1 MFPLPFLQAWSQPG
15 IKLFKSSRR
24 ASQLNRA
31 RRLRNPQGS
40 GPRCTTPSPAPS
52 PLPGGKSPNIR
63 AGDTPRTSSAV
74 RSPSLSH
81 KTTHP
86 APAGQRGLPGACWN
100 KEPGSQGCTWPG
112 GRSILVSPLAR
123 QRVAENPVTRLV
135 RLEQESLPPYGVC
148 LEVVWAEGSPKRGA
162 GWVQGEHRT
171 ATRDLLLQ
179 EERQRP
185 RGAAGWF
192 SPALQL
198 SRCSG
203 WSGSSSTFPST
214 DSRAARAVPVTC
226 SARRGPRHRQSL

>member
-63 AGDTPRTSSAV
+63 AGDTPRASSAV

-100 KEPGSQGCTWPG
+100 KEPGFQGCTWPG
-112 GRSILVSPLAR
+112 GRSILVSLLAR
-123 QRVAENPVTRLV
+123 QRVAEDPVTRLV
-135 RLEQESLPPYGVC
+135 RLEQESLLMGC
-148 LEVVWAEGSPKRGA
+148 VWRWCGLRGA
-162 GWVQGEHRT
+162 PREGLCGCRVST
-171 ATRDLLLQ
+171 AQ
-179 EERQRP
+179 P
-185 RGAAGWF
+185 RGISCYRRKDNGPEGLRGGFPQPCNYPGAQVGLGAAPP
-192 SPALQL
+192 SPPPTAGLPEL
-198 SRCSG
+198 S
-203 WSGSSSTFPST
+203 P
-214 DSRAARAVPVTC
+214 
-226 SARRGPRHRQSL
+226 

>member
-1 MFPLPFLQAWSQPG
+1 MLEQGAWLSG
-15 IKLFKSSRR
+15 LHV
-24 ASQLNRA
+24 A
-31 RRLRNPQGS
+31 R
-40 GPRCTTPSPAPS
+40 
-52 PLPGGKSPNIR
+52 
-63 AGDTPRTSSAV
+63 
-74 RSPSLSH
+74 
-81 KTTHP
+81 
-86 APAGQRGLPGACWN
+86 GQKHFGVTVGEA
-100 KEPGSQGCTWPG
+100 KG
-112 GRSILVSPLAR
+112 GRESC
-123 QRVAENPVTRLV
+123 NPPG
-135 RLEQESLPPYGVC
+135 EAGAGIPPYGVC

-226 SARRGPRHRQSL
+226 STRGEGQGTGRAFEREPASWASRV